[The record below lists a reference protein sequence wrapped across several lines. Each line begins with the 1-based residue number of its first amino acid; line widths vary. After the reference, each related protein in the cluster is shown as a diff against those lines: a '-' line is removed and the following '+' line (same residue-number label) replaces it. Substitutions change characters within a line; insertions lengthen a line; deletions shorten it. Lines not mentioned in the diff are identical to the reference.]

1 LFLKSKFE
9 CLNALKHF
17 ILFGL
22 DELVGVFF
30 VFKASEAI
38 AIGDARYT
46 FFSTIEWLPI
56 DYVSPDDS
64 R

>member
-1 LFLKSKFE
+1 MFLKSKFE
-9 CLNALKHF
+9 CLNAFKNF
-17 ILFGL
+17 ILFAL
-22 DELVGVFF
+22 NELYGVFF
-30 VFKASEAI
+30 VFKAYKAI
-38 AIGDARYT
+38 AVGHARYT